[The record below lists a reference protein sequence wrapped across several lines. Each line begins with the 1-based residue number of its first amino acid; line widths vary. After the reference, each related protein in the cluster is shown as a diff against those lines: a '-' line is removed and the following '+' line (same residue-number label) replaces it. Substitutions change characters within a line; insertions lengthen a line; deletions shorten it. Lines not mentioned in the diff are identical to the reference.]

1 MRARDLFYRA
11 VIQAQRVYR
20 RRGWPPRLQG
30 RGIEIGAYDR
40 PMPGLRAWYV
50 DRHREFA
57 GRRCPADVIADAACL
72 PFRDSSLDFVACSH
86 VLEHLANPVRA
97 IAEWYRVV
105 KDGGVLYMLVPDR
118 RLTFD
123 RRRDRTPVRHLLED
137 FERGTSGA
145 DATHIDEFFDRVELR
160 ELNPALG
167 KGDVE
172 SFRETHRAAHHQ
184 AARSGQD
191 VDIHHHVF
199 EKRDVIDLLEAL
211 RRHPGAML
219 QYELVEERSF
229 FPPDAGNGFLV
240 AIRPRKGRR

>member
-1 MRARDLFYRA
+1 MRALDVLYRA
-11 VIQAQRVYR
+11 VIQAQRFHA
-20 RRGWPPRLQG
+20 RRGWPPRLPG

-57 GRRCPADVIADAACL
+57 GRTCPADVLADASNL
-72 PFRDSSLDFVACSH
+72 PFRDGSLDFVACSH
-86 VLEHLANPVRA
+86 VLEHLANPAGA

-105 KDGGVLYMLVPDR
+105 KDGGVLYMIVPDR

-123 RRRDRTPVRHLLED
+123 RARDRTPISHLLED
-137 FERGTSGA
+137 FSRGTGA
-145 DATHIDEFFDRVELR
+145 ADPTHIDEFFDRVDLL

-167 KGDVE
+167 RADVE
-172 SFRETHRAAHHQ
+172 SFREAHRAGHHE
-184 AARSGQD
+184 AARAGRE

-199 EKRDVIDLLEAL
+199 ERQDLIDLLVAL
-211 RRHPGAML
+211 SRHPRAML
-219 QYELVEERSF
+219 RHDVVEERAF

-240 AIRPRKGRR
+240 AIRPRKGR